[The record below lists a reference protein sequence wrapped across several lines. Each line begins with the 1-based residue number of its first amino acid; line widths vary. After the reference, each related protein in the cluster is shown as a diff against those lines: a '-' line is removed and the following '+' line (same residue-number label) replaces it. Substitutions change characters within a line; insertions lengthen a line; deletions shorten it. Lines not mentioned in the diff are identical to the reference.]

1 MLTFVIGLLV
11 GLLLA
16 LTSADRPGGAQD
28 RAAPT
33 NAIGPDI
40 ASDVI
45 PSTVPALIRVY
56 DDAGALRREW
66 TAAGYAPIGWTG
78 RPELLVF
85 FTYTASGRATVAGDP
100 ASGAL
105 YELTPPGEIVPPM
118 YAEGYPDAA
127 GAFRVAA
134 DGVRRHDELLLAD
147 RGLEFSL
154 LASPSGRWVAAFE
167 RQPANTYA
175 VWSIDPRGGVPA
187 FERLVDYAEL
197 PLNFAEGN
205 PLAPNRRWF
214 VTTGTVQT
222 ILRRADGIVKI
233 LPVGSF
239 SPPLWRDDGAAF
251 LLNSTIGKVLV
262 DVPEATLRVIIHGSP
277 PILRWEEDRIFW
289 FAQTFGSDE

>member
-1 MLTFVIGLLV
+1 MLTFVIGLLL

-16 LTSADRPGGAQD
+16 LTSADQLGGTRD

-33 NAIGPDI
+33 DAIGLNI

-45 PSTVPALIRVY
+45 PFVVPSLIRIY
-56 DDAGALRREW
+56 DDDGALRREW
-66 TAAGYAPIGWTG
+66 TASGYAPLGWTR

-85 FTYTASGRATVAGDP
+85 FTHTASGGVTVAGDP

-105 YELTPPGEIVPPM
+105 YELTSPGELVQPM
-118 YAEGYPDAA
+118 QTEGYPDAA

-134 DGVRRHDELLLAD
+134 DGVRRHGELLLED

-154 LASPSGRWVAAFE
+154 LASPAGRWVAVFE
-167 RQPANTYA
+167 RQPLNTYA
-175 VWSIDPRGGVPA
+175 IWSVDERGGVPA

-197 PLNFAEGN
+197 PLNSTEGN
-205 PLAPNRRWF
+205 PLSPNRRWF

-222 ILRRADGIVKI
+222 ILRTDGQVKI

-239 SPPLWRDDGAAF
+239 GSPLWREDSAAF
-251 LLNSTIGKVLV
+251 LLTSTIGRVLV
-262 DVPEATLRVIIHGSP
+262 DVPEATLRVIIQGPAS
-277 PILRWEEDRIFW
+277 ILSWEDGRIFW
-289 FAQTFGSDE
+289 FAQTVGSDE